1 MRSRGHS
8 RCMPDR
14 LVNQLCQA
22 TDEEALV
29 DPLHALDQIIACV
42 TVQVYCPRHSP

>member
-1 MRSRGHS
+1 
-8 RCMPDR
+8 MPDR
-14 LVNQLCQA
+14 LVNQLFQA

-42 TVQVYCPRHSP
+42 TVQVY